1 MLCNTR
7 QHYGA
12 DFVAIMEGEN
22 EIRPAI
28 TGKCFVRTGLSLYL
42 PTKPQQRSEKTLGFD

>member
-28 TGKCFVRTGLSLYL
+28 TGKCFVRTGLSLDL